1 MNPCDLLS
9 FVGSA
14 AYFVLPDFNLLQH
27 GMFGY
32 YSGMLSHMCRFL
44 SQKFIAIGGSGIEGF
59 STYNTSN
66 TGGTRYAYRW
76 DGLARFPAMADSYPN
91 DTYHYSMLFGL
102 SAEAVEEFVDVSA
115 ANHEALLWMRV
126 FNKVFEKAQPPT
138 MVEYKVVWE
147 KFTPGERNAVSFE

>member
-1 MNPCDLLS
+1 MDPCDLLS

-14 AYFVLPDFNLLQH
+14 AYFVLPDFNLVNG

-66 TGGTRYAYRW
+66 TGGTRYAYKW
-76 DGLARFPAMADSYPN
+76 DGLARFPPNAGSPVWHGTNRAD
-91 DTYHYSMLFGL
+91 
-102 SAEAVEEFVDVSA
+102 
-115 ANHEALLWMRV
+115 
-126 FNKVFEKAQPPT
+126 
-138 MVEYKVVWE
+138 
-147 KFTPGERNAVSFE
+147 

>member
-14 AYFVLPDFNLLQH
+14 AYFVLPDFNLVNG

-44 SQKFIAIGGSGIEGF
+44 SQKFIAIGGSGTEGFLGGF
-59 STYNTSN
+59 STDNMNTD
-66 TGGTRYAYRW
+66 GTRYAYRW
-76 DGLARFPAMADSYPN
+76 DGLARFPPNADSYPN

-102 SAEAVEEFVDVSA
+102 SA
-115 ANHEALLWMRV
+115 
-126 FNKVFEKAQPPT
+126 
-138 MVEYKVVWE
+138 
-147 KFTPGERNAVSFE
+147 TP